1 MAFPKK
7 LLNKD
12 ETLVL
17 DLRPHWIS
25 VFPASVALAVA
36 AIFGIVALVLDWHQ
50 VIKIVAGVLVLA
62 AVFYFV
68 KEYLRWSSEDFV
80 VTSERVIYR
89 NGVIAKSG
97 IEIPLDRIN
106 TVFFNQSLL
115 ERLIGAGDLS
125 VESAGE
131 MGRQTFRE
139 VRRPNF
145 VQQEIYRQMEANQQK
160 GFQQQAQAMA
170 AAMGNQ
176 PGAAPAPSLAQQ
188 IEQLDDLRKRGLL
201 TDAEFEAKKT
211 DLLGRM

>member
-1 MAFPKK
+1 VAFPKK
-7 LLNKD
+7 LLNQD

-25 VFPASVALAVA
+25 VFPASVALAVT
-36 AIFGIVALVLDWHQ
+36 AIFGIVTLVADWPQ
-50 VIKIVAGVLVLA
+50 AVKILAGVLVLA

-131 MGRQTFRE
+131 MGRQTFSE

-176 PGAAPAPSLAQQ
+176 PGAAAAPSLAQQ